1 MMVTH
6 QWPVM
11 LNLQVTVSLQV
22 LLLHQVT
29 WTHKAC
35 TLSALLMVTLKM
47 PSKAA
52 VQQPPGEA
60 YSMLLTHVVFHRQ
73 PIPAADIL
81 AQDCVPK
88 HGQLISS
95 AIPCSYSEPPV
106 AYHFRAMLVMHM

>member
-1 MMVTH
+1 MVIH
-6 QWPVM
+6 QWPVV

-35 TLSALLMVTLKM
+35 ALSALLMVILKM

-60 YSMLLTHVVFHRQ
+60 DSMLLTQDVFHGQ
-73 PIPAADIL
+73 PIPAAGIL
-81 AQDCVPK
+81 AQDSVAK
-88 HGQLISS
+88 HGQLVGS
-95 AIPCSYSEPPV
+95 AIPYSYSEPPV
-106 AYHFRAMLVMHM
+106 AQHFRAMLVMHM